1 MLEIQEL
8 MVDRSGRPVLHGVNI
23 EIGAGE
29 TVAVLGP
36 NGAGKTT
43 LLRTISGL
51 NSSRSGRIVFD
62 GVDLTR
68 AKPRAIVQ
76 AGIVHVPEGRLV
88 FPKLT
93 VRENLE
99 LGCFTR
105 KPRETTVAVEQIL
118 DRFPIL
124 RQRQHQAA
132 GTLSGGEQQM
142 MVIGRA
148 LVAQPRLM
156 MLDEPSLGL
165 APKIVADVARIIEEV
180 RTAGTAVLLVEQE
193 ISVAMQLSSRLYVLS
208 AGAVVMSG
216 SVEQLRGRQQVMDAY
231 LGLERRDTVVSM
243 TTCSKKNE
251 ATMKGIVHE

>member
-1 MLEIQEL
+1 VFEIRDL
-8 MVDRSGRPVLHGVNI
+8 KVDRGAQPVLHGVNI
-23 EIGAGE
+23 EVGPGE
-29 TVAVLGP
+29 TVAMLGP

-51 NSSRSGRIVFD
+51 NPSRSGTIRFN
-62 GVDLTR
+62 GTDLTR
-68 AKPRAIVQ
+68 AQPRTVVQ

-105 KPRETTVAVEQIL
+105 KPSETDGAVKQIL

-124 RQRQHQAA
+124 RQRQEQPA

-148 LVAQPRLM
+148 LVARPKLI

-165 APKIVADVARIIEEV
+165 APKIVAEVARIVEEI
-180 RTAGTAVLLVEQE
+180 RAAGTAVLLVEQE
-193 ISVAMQLSSRLYVLS
+193 ISLAMELSSRVYVLS

-216 SVEQLRGRQQVMDAY
+216 SAAQLRGRQEVMDAY
-231 LGLERRDTVVSM
+231 LGLEAR
-243 TTCSKKNE
+243 
-251 ATMKGIVHE
+251 